1 MVGWG
6 NRVKS
11 FQLFLIIFHLGNLE
25 RDSENSLGGGGKN
38 FFSNLYSTIF
48 DHDLFP
54 IIFFKFNFTINFLDA
69 KALFVKKMV

>member
-1 MVGWG
+1 MGWG
-6 NRVKS
+6 NGVKN
-11 FQLFLIIFHLGNLE
+11 FNYFLFSI
-25 RDSENSLGGGGKN
+25 SEILNETARIAWGGGKKF